1 MCQGLWKAQGP
12 QKNLFQIPKSLWAN
26 GNTIPT
32 HHEGAT
38 EDTYNIN
45 GNGRGGGGGGKVFP
59 GHRKQAEQGGKLEEE
74 MKEKA
79 EGGGWVL

>member
-45 GNGRGGGGGGKVFP
+45 GNGRGGGGGKVFP